1 MRAPSLVLVLAPFL
15 AACGDPSAPTPPVTT
30 TPAPPETAHSKVAG
44 YWDGETSRWHLRLE
58 QRGTQLT
65 GILLGHGDDYFR
77 NAELSPE
84 LAITGTIGKGLVSF
98 QAEAFGL
105 RFGGYLEPDGLR
117 MIGTISED
125 GHRYGEILVKQ
136 SGVRF

>member
-1 MRAPSLVLVLAPFL
+1 MRASSLVVVLALFL
-15 AACGDPSAPTPPVTT
+15 AACSGPTAPTPPMTT
-30 TPAPPETAHSKVAG
+30 TPAPAATAHSKVAG
-44 YWDGETSRWHLRLE
+44 YWDGEASRWHFRLE
-58 QRGTQLT
+58 QQGTQLT
-65 GILLGHGDDYFR
+65 GVLLGHGADYFR
-77 NAELSPE
+77 NADLSPE
-84 LAITGTIGKGLVSF
+84 LKITGTIGKGFVSF